1 MDECFRSRYDEGHKA
16 TMVHYGHRK
25 GTMIQN
31 PNPTLFSVSMNM
43 VDG

>member
-1 MDECFRSRYDEGHKA
+1 MDERFRSRYDEGRKA

-25 GTMIQN
+25 RTVIQN
-31 PNPTLFSVSMNM
+31 PNPIPFSVSMNM